1 MKENT
6 LICYVFA
13 RIGGFSKIV
22 KTIAKF
28 LVKYYNQYKILL
40 DIKLLISSLYLD
52 ENGKEKNTRE
62 KKKLK

>member
-1 MKENT
+1 MIQKFMDLFIPIKQFRKTYERKYIN
-6 LICYVFA
+6 LLDVFA

-40 DIKLLISSLYLD
+40 DAKY
-52 ENGKEKNTRE
+52 
-62 KKKLK
+62 